1 MFNPFDDK
9 TMIGD
14 DKYMVVAIV
23 MAIIFAGLGV
33 YLLLLDKKL
42 SKMEKK
48 QADFFKENSK
58 S

>member
-42 SKMEKK
+42 SRM
-48 QADFFKENSK
+48 
-58 S
+58 

>member
-42 SKMEKK
+42 SRMEKK

>member
-1 MFNPFDDK
+1 
-9 TMIGD
+9 MIGE